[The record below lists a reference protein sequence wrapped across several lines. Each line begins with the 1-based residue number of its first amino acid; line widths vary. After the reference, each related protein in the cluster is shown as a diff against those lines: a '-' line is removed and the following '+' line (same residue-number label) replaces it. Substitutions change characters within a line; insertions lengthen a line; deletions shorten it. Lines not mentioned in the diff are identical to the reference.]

1 MPSID
6 ENKKDLFKLMD
17 ELIAKGVG
25 INLAAQIALA
35 LIQEKND
42 AK

>member
-1 MPSID
+1 M
-6 ENKKDLFKLMD
+6 NKKDEMFKLMD

-35 LIQEKND
+35 LVTEPKEV
-42 AK
+42 K